1 MWYCLLGVA
10 FVVFL
15 GQTMMESIHKHH
27 LTKEPFLV
35 EYLKGAIHLNEVCC
49 TSMWKFAA
57 HLHGSSLH
65 ICVECYVEL

>member
-10 FVVFL
+10 FIVFL

-35 EYLKGAIHLNEVCC
+35 EYLKGAIHLNEVC
-49 TSMWKFAA
+49 
-57 HLHGSSLH
+57 
-65 ICVECYVEL
+65 

>member
-10 FVVFL
+10 FIVFL

-49 TSMWKFAA
+49 TSVWNCV
-57 HLHGSSLH
+57 H
-65 ICVECYVEL
+65 IIMEVACTSV